1 MTNNKL
7 SLVVLAV
14 AMLALA
20 GCNRSGERAQ
30 DNFDAAGHSIGNAA
44 TDTGRG
50 LSNGAQATGQA
61 IGSGAQRT
69 GNAIDNTVNGR

>member
-14 AMLALA
+14 GMLALA
-20 GCNRSGERAQ
+20 GCNRAGDRAEG
-30 DNFDAAGHSIGNAA
+30 NFDAAGHSISNAA

-69 GNAIDNTVNGR
+69 GNAINNTVNGR